1 MHTVEVYDL
10 RMCMS
15 ENNPGLNYSREIIS
29 SAVQGILCEFTP
41 SSSLFCPTCL
51 QWPPI
56 EKHMKVFDA
65 IWSFEAGF
73 NNHSMEIG

>member
-1 MHTVEVYDL
+1 MKLYTVEVYDL

-29 SAVQGILCEFTP
+29 SAVQGILCDFTP

-51 QWPPI
+51 Q
-56 EKHMKVFDA
+56 
-65 IWSFEAGF
+65 
-73 NNHSMEIG
+73 

>member
-1 MHTVEVYDL
+1 LTLMKLYTVKVYDL

-29 SAVQGILCEFTP
+29 SAVQGILCDFTP

-56 EKHMKVFDA
+56 EKTHESGLWCHLVF
-65 IWSFEAGF
+65 WSRV
-73 NNHSMEIG
+73 